1 MTEDFDKQVF
11 KHPLNPESYRL
22 AEDEIAFHKAQT
34 GIQDDEEL
42 KSHIIAV
49 QRDAYEV
56 FPYPCIRWFTFARLQ
71 ISRVPAYTQ
80 LLELGRARPDAIFL
94 EVGCCF
100 GSDMRKAV
108 ADGFPVQ
115 NCIASDLRPEYWQLG
130 HRLFNSTP
138 ATFPVPFLPGDL
150 FDPAFLAPSSLAHT
164 TPTSPP
170 PALASLT
177 SLTPL
182 TGHVSAIYA
191 AELFH
196 LFSADKQ
203 LALAQ
208 QLAALLSPAP
218 GSFIFGWQ
226 VGSATGGLFELDRS
240 ASGVDPLRLW
250 YHSPESWRAMW
261 TDVFGGSGGAVEVYA
276 ELQPL
281 PSAPDVNLNE
291 TGKLVW
297 TVTRMS

>member
-1 MTEDFDKQVF
+1 MTN
-11 KHPLNPESYRL
+11 PRPISLN
-22 AEDEIAFHKAQT
+22 
-34 GIQDDEEL
+34 
-42 KSHIIAV
+42 
-49 QRDAYEV
+49 
-56 FPYPCIRWFTFARLQ
+56 
-71 ISRVPAYTQ
+71 
-80 LLELGRARPDAIFL
+80 L
-94 EVGCCF
+94 EV

-115 NCIASDLRPEYWQLG
+115 NCIASDLRPGTSSKSDSPSRLARSHVRPSEYWQLG